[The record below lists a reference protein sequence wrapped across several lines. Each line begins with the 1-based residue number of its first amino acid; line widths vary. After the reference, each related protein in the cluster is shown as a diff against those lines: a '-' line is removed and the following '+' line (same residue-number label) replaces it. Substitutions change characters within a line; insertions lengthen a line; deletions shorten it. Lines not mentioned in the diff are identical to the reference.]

1 MHWPFNLRYPSVSFF
16 YFIHF
21 FSMIRFLWY
30 IFNSIF
36 YIERIINCIGLSYKA
51 GWFILYTWPPM
62 CETRYTGEI
71 LQIERD
77 TKQPFR
83 PVNVNCTVALNEAW
97 DVPTMRSEQQLVI
110 SLFIS
115 DTCIRSS
122 CTFPFFFPS
131 PLLSFFLSFLFFF
144 FNIVHDLGKRETN
157 ISISFVAIR
166 WHRLTEKW

>member
-83 PVNVNCTVALNEAW
+83 PVNVNCTVALNEVW

-122 CTFPFFFPS
+122 CTFPFFFPFS
-131 PLLSFFLSFLFFF
+131 PLSLFILSFFFLILF
-144 FNIVHDLGKRETN
+144 T
-157 ISISFVAIR
+157 ISEN
-166 WHRLTEKW
+166 EK

>member
-1 MHWPFNLRYPSVSFF
+1 MHWPFNLRYPSVSSF

-115 DTCIRSS
+115 DTCICSS
-122 CTFPFFFPS
+122 CTFPFFSPFS
-131 PLLSFFLSFLFFF
+131 PLSLFILSFFFLILFTISVNEKQISRYLS
-144 FNIVHDLGKRETN
+144 
-157 ISISFVAIR
+157 SQ
-166 WHRLTEKW
+166 